1 MNALAA
7 ARAKPRTHLQVYKE
21 KLLFQGYLLY
31 IYIFIKLSL
40 ILYPFHISICLS
52 HCLCVCLCVCVFV
65 QCLNIDQT
73 VVITCIQKGIRLAGG
88 KDYYCQTNIARCMM
102 SYSRKGSSIAM
113 RVTYRAFQKMWF
125 FSSIHFNPI
134 APFEAKFST

>member
-21 KLLFQGYLLY
+21 KLLFQGYLLLLIVH

-52 HCLCVCLCVCVFV
+52 HCLCVCLYVCV
-65 QCLNIDQT
+65 
-73 VVITCIQKGIRLAGG
+73 
-88 KDYYCQTNIARCMM
+88 
-102 SYSRKGSSIAM
+102 YS
-113 RVTYRAFQKMWF
+113 V
-125 FSSIHFNPI
+125 
-134 APFEAKFST
+134 